1 MNFRK
6 LPKEKRNKLVA
17 VVLGTV
23 VALAGLYFG
32 LIKYQE
38 QNLERLAEK
47 KVAVEKRRQQVLN
60 AIKHASQIETD
71 LASAKKSLA
80 DGEADIASG
89 DLYSWVVNWLRGF
102 KAPYK
107 VEIPQFSQLGPPVDV
122 NLLHGFPYKQ
132 ATLSVAGTAHF
143 HDLGRFVA
151 DLENKFP
158 HMRVV
163 NLTLE
168 LNQSPAAEDQE
179 TVSFTLDVVTLV
191 KSNPS

>member
-6 LPKEKRNKLVA
+6 LPKVKRNQLIA
-17 VVLGTV
+17 VVLGTLV
-23 VALAGLYFG
+23 VMVGLYFG

-38 QNLERLAEK
+38 QNLLRLAQK
-47 KVAVEKRRQQVLN
+47 KVAVEKRRRQVLD
-60 AIKHASQIETD
+60 AIKNARQIETD
-71 LASAKKSLA
+71 LASAKNALA
-80 DGEADIASG
+80 DGETDIASG
-89 DLYSWVVNWLRGF
+89 DLYAWVINWLRQF

-107 VEIPQFSQLGPPVDV
+107 VEIPQFSQLGSPVDV

-143 HDLGRFVA
+143 HDLGHFVA

-158 HMRVV
+158 HMRVL

-179 TVSFTLDVVTLV
+179 KVSFTLDVVTLV